1 METGIYNQ
9 AKAPIPI
16 KFNKVLSNNVLE
28 DDPKKH
34 KTPLGAGM
42 LLWANDKITLYPAS
56 PELNYEK
63 LQTSIAIIKTAQR
76 NFNLLIISLHVPNRL

>member
-1 METGIYNQ
+1 MYAVMETGIYNQ

-34 KTPLGAGM
+34 RTPLGAGT
-42 LLWANDKITLYPAS
+42 LLWANERATL
-56 PELNYEK
+56 
-63 LQTSIAIIKTAQR
+63 
-76 NFNLLIISLHVPNRL
+76 